1 MLKISIPTPC
11 HEDWEAMIPNAQGR
25 HCNSCVKTVV
35 DFTTMSD
42 EEVKHFLLNSKEE
55 KVCGRFRTEQLHRI
69 TIELPEN
76 IFYIS
81 LPFWKKFLA
90 ACLLVFSTTLFSCE
104 TKLKGDV
111 AIEKEKTVQSGS
123 AITEDYVDGMVL
135 MRQELKSDTT
145 ALLPPKICNTTVGTP
160 SVIVGV
166 LQVPPV
172 ISDSEK
178 IIESINAKDTVAVLS
193 TVIDT
198 TIKIKGEIK
207 LMPED
212 SVPTKN
218 PPKADSNNCETKI
231 FY

>member
-11 HEDWEAMIPNAQGR
+11 HEDWEAMIPNEKGR
-25 HCNSCVKTVV
+25 HCNSCIKTVV

-42 EEVKHFLLNSKEE
+42 DEVKNFLLSRKEE
-55 KVCGRFRTEQLHRI
+55 KVCGRFRTDQLHRI
-69 TIELPEN
+69 TVELPEN
-76 IFYIS
+76 IFYIP

-111 AIEKEKTVQSGS
+111 AIEKEKTGQPGS

-135 MRQELKSDTT
+135 MRPELNSDTT
-145 ALLPPKICNTTVGTP
+145 VLLPPQICNTTVGTP
-160 SVIVGV
+160 SVMVGA
-166 LQVPPV
+166 LQVPPI

-178 IIESINAKDTVAVLS
+178 VFENINTKDTVAVVS
-193 TVIDT
+193 TVIDS

-207 LMPED
+207 LITQD
-212 SVPTKN
+212 TVPTKN
-218 PPKADSNNCETKI
+218 PPKADSTNCETKI